1 MLIYF
6 RAAPF
11 LLACFAFL
19 LFVALPVMRLESN
32 LAQFVGDGNRG
43 IFSTVPLFFGI
54 GYALTAYVLSH
65 VVADTMALADALAL
79 LMSLTKSFDWHH
91 NCPGGWMT
99 RNFSCYAIRPGSAP
113 CKLARDDL
121 TDTFRHDTTS
131 EGIPVS
137 SGNKVILIPSE
148 QYKDEATGCIPDLP
162 DTAAPYH
169 FRRQTIWEP
178 GAIDSFWAEPV
189 FAIAVIWLLVFA
201 ITHKGFLKLKAFFY
215 AIVLLH
221 IVTTLMLLARASTL
235 NGASWGLRLF
245 FHANWSSLTSLEG
258 GAKGLSLLCSSQN
271 NFRLF
276 LLALEL
282 IVFLQLYGA
291 RRLEVD
297 SQLMTGGTP
306 GFFVKFCW
314 TSIIPLALMV
324 LLSAKAFRPVTV
336 ERQHPVFLT
345 ALMAWVQMVEFSF
358 IPVYAF
364 VFVFHTKLLVP
375 ESGTFYKS
383 RALSS
388 LLRYVRSRDTTGN
401 AVSPPPRRT
410 KDRCGTGKI
419 RSIFRKNVGATNKQ
433 DVSPVAS
440 VSHAETQEKLAP
452 LPMNEG
458 GRATPYGSSNA
469 VPVARAATPDCAAL
483 SGCELNRRAESPNN
497 LAIYEGRAAGPS
509 RTMKRESFHEG
520 IPTKASP
527 PRELVRRKD
536 KTPLETTVSPDLLNP
551 QVKTRHYKRY
561 PGSPP
566 TESKSSSSSASSQ
579 AGMLKS
585 RRRFLGVNTVLAM
598 ASFFAAAQARRAT
611 VSPKNTSENA
621 EVTSPAAIASFSSTR
636 RESSHKKTE
645 TSDRELLP
653 GKNKA
658 ADSGVHLP
666 AIGSPSSSRKPV
678 PSPSEEAVSHRRCH
692 DGGVTAASPNM
703 LEKKQPSKKGAAQHQ
718 PRGGMS
724 PPPMSSASH
733 VENAHHAA
741 LFSPAPKANSNAA
754 ARKVTAK
761 KKRQPG
767 FSKGTARDRSA
778 FLALCTGLCGVGTS
792 ASQARGYT
800 RSPFSTEREEPDR
813 AIDEG
818 DRLRPLV
825 TAPPLPPRESQNI
838 PVEKARSPKLT
849 ARKDIHDV
857 AASKD
862 RAASRRADTTR
873 AVISAQ
879 LPETPSTDGP
889 ISLATPGVPALEVA
903 ATVNHAG
910 QAKGLEAGKRKGRGK
925 SRPPPDNRRLSEAKI
940 L

>member
-1 MLIYF
+1 
-6 RAAPF
+6 
-11 LLACFAFL
+11 
-19 LFVALPVMRLESN
+19 MRLESN

-79 LMSLTKSFDWHH
+79 LMSMTKSFDWHH
-91 NCPGGWMT
+91 DCPGGWMT

-113 CKLARDDL
+113 CKLPRDDL

-162 DTAAPYH
+162 DTGAPYH

-201 ITHKGFLKLKAFFY
+201 ITHKGFLKLKA
-215 AIVLLH
+215 
-221 IVTTLMLLARASTL
+221 M
-235 NGASWGLRLF
+235 
-245 FHANWSSLTSLEG
+245 WSNALYVSLESVG
-258 GAKGLSLLCSSQN
+258 VTGTMYLGIERFNCFKNRFQEDVIFVLVADTASKGIGTFTS
-271 NFRLF
+271 FLF
-276 LLALEL
+276 LGHLSYATGINIHMLVHKDFNF
-282 IVFLQLYGA
+282 IVSISHQTVSLVPFPEFWSRVHSLWLVSMM
-291 RRLEVD
+291 L
-297 SQLMTGGTP
+297 P
-306 GFFVKFCW
+306 KF
-314 TSIIPLALMV
+314 V
-324 LLSAKAFRPVTV
+324 LLSAKAFRPITV

-345 ALMAWVQMVEFSF
+345 ALIAWVQIVEFSF

-364 VFVFHTKLLVP
+364 VFVFHMKLLVP

-388 LLRYVRSRDTTGN
+388 LLRLVRSRDTTGN

-410 KDRCGTGKI
+410 KDRCGTGEI

-458 GRATPYGSSNA
+458 GRATPYGSPNT

-497 LAIYEGRAAGPS
+497 LAIYEGRTAGPS
-509 RTMKRESFHEG
+509 RTMKRESFHKG

-536 KTPLETTVSPDLLNP
+536 KTPLETTVLPDLLNP
-551 QVKTRHYKRY
+551 QVKTRHYKRH

-566 TESKSSSSSASSQ
+566 TKSKSGSFSASTP

-585 RRRFLGVNTVLAM
+585 RRRSLGVNTVLAK

-621 EVTSPAAIASFSSTR
+621 EVTSPAAIVSSSSMR
-636 RESSHKKTE
+636 RESAYKKTE

-658 ADSGVHLP
+658 AESGVHLP

-703 LEKKQPSKKGAAQHQ
+703 LEKKQLSKKGAAQQQ
-718 PRGGMS
+718 PRGGMP
-724 PPPMSSASH
+724 PPPMSPASH
-733 VENAHHAA
+733 AENAHHAA
-741 LFSPAPKANSNAA
+741 RFSPAPKANSNAA

-767 FSKGTARDRSA
+767 LSKGTARDRSA

-792 ASQARGYT
+792 ASQPTGYT
-800 RSPFSTEREEPDR
+800 MSPLSTEHEEPDR

-849 ARKDIHDV
+849 ARKGIHYV
-857 AASKD
+857 TASKD
-862 RAASRRADTTR
+862 RAAPRQADTTR
-873 AVISAQ
+873 AVTSAQ
-879 LPETPSTDGP
+879 LPETPSTDSP
-889 ISLATPGVPALEVA
+889 ISLATPGVPAFEVA
-903 ATVNHAG
+903 ATVNRAG
-910 QAKGLEAGKRKGRGK
+910 QAKGLEAGKRKGKGK
-925 SRPPPDNRRLSEAKI
+925 SRSLPDNRRLSEAKI